1 MNNTIAERGI
11 CYLALE
17 DIFNKIKQ
25 CDEKENKKVK
35 LTFSYIEIYNENVRD
50 LLSETSNKSLMIN
63 EDPIKGFIILFF
75 LFFFIEIFKL
85 FINYNNKIYFY

>member
-1 MNNTIAERGI
+1 MMTPPNTNERGI

-17 DIFNKIKQ
+17 DIFNKIQ
-25 CDEKENKKVK
+25 NCEHNKKFK

-63 EDPIKGFIILFF
+63 EDPIKGLLIFYFF
-75 LFFFIEIFKL
+75 
-85 FINYNNKIYFY
+85 

>member
-1 MNNTIAERGI
+1 MPPSHTLERGI

-17 DIFNKIKQ
+17 DIFNKIKN
-25 CDEKENKKVK
+25 CENNKKFR

-63 EDPIKGFIILFF
+63 EDPIKGI
-75 LFFFIEIFKL
+75 
-85 FINYNNKIYFY
+85 